1 MSIAAVFQIGSLGD
15 SIVSVPTLLSLRD
28 LLPDCTDYLLISRFD
43 SNVKAMPSHV
53 FKMAWKPKFE
63 INYQAPNRGLKEFT
77 SLASLVV
84 QLLYYRPRYCVYLMP
99 IERSQRQIDRDRLF
113 FKIGGVKELIGFRSL
128 SLTELTPRLEP
139 QVTDTEAYLKFKRVW
154 GDEAKLKFPQYS
166 PAPLLEPGESAKRT
180 VEKWL
185 TKERRRPSRRLVAIC
200 PYSNAS
206 SKDIPDESIVE
217 LLPRLEDFANCEVVL
232 LGGKKDSGRGQ
243 QLIQS
248 SGVGINACGAFSV
261 EESAALIAQCAL
273 AVCADSGP
281 MHLAGALGVP
291 CLVAFSRTN
300 KQLSRWFPLGGKHSI
315 LYREPACSG
324 CRSLK

>member
-154 GDEAKLKFPQYS
+154 GDEAKLKFPTILTRTAARTRRKRKTNCREMAHQRA
-166 PAPLLEPGESAKRT
+166 APPIAS
-180 VEKWL
+180 
-185 TKERRRPSRRLVAIC
+185 
-200 PYSNAS
+200 AS
-206 SKDIPDESIVE
+206 SYMPLFKRI
-217 LLPRLEDFANCEVVL
+217 LE
-232 LGGKKDSGRGQ
+232 GHTGRVDRGIAPATRRFR
-243 QLIQS
+243 QL
-248 SGVGINACGAFSV
+248 
-261 EESAALIAQCAL
+261 
-273 AVCADSGP
+273 
-281 MHLAGALGVP
+281 
-291 CLVAFSRTN
+291 
-300 KQLSRWFPLGGKHSI
+300 
-315 LYREPACSG
+315 
-324 CRSLK
+324 